1 MHKSIEIITP
11 MKKIYHLKTC
21 DTCKR
26 ILNQLNL
33 DGFTVQEI
41 KSEPINIKQ
50 LEALYKL
57 TNSYEA
63 LFNKRAKLYKEMGLK
78 DLNLSEKDYK
88 HYILDHYTF
97 LKRPVAVIQDQ
108 VFVGNSKANVEALKK
123 ALN

>member
-1 MHKSIEIITP
+1 